1 MGRGRKSL
9 VLQGYSKLK
18 KECGPLPKGDIELFC
33 LGTKNPSNQNIVA
46 LPEEFLKALGQM
58 NPRDIANILVNFR

>member
-9 VLQGYSKLK
+9 VLQGYSKQK

-33 LGTKNPSNQNIVA
+33 LGTKNPSNQNI
-46 LPEEFLKALGQM
+46 LDIPEEVLNQLKKLK
-58 NPRDIANILVNFR
+58 PRDIANILVNS